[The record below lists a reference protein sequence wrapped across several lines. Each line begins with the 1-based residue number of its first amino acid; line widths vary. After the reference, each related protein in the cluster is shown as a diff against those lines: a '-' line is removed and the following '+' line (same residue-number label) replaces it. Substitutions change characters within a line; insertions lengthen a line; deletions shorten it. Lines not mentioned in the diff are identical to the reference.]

1 MIKKAIIPIA
11 GFGTRFLPLSKVLPK
26 ELFPLASK
34 PILQYVAEE
43 AAMSGIKEIIF
54 VTKPGYCPSFEYFK
68 RSKWLEEF
76 LRKKGKKEILKEM
89 ESFDEFFGRIS
100 FSRAFQKKAL
110 GDGHAVLS
118 AKKFV
123 KNGPFAVLFCDD
135 VVESKKPCLS
145 ELEKVFNKYKRPVV
159 ALYTVPKEKSSSYG
173 MVKVEKIG
181 KMLYEIKG
189 IKEKPSLK
197 DSPSNLA
204 IVGKYILTPDIFPY
218 FENPV
223 LAKGE
228 IRISGALSQMIESGK
243 KVFGLQLQGK
253 WLECGDKQSY
263 LESDVYLSLKHPVF
277 GEKLKKSIGK

>member
-54 VTKPGYCPSFEYFK
+54 VTKPGSCPSLEYFK
-68 RSKWLEEF
+68 KSKWLEKF

-159 ALYTVPKEKSSSYG
+159 ALYPVPKEKSSSYG

-189 IKEKPSLK
+189 IKEKPCSK

-204 IVGKYILTPDIFPY
+204 IVGKYVLTPDIFPY

-243 KVFGLQLQGK
+243 KVFGLQIEGK

-277 GEKLKKSIGK
+277 GKKLKKSIGK

>member
-243 KVFGLQLQGK
+243 KVFGLQIEGK

-277 GEKLKKSIGK
+277 GKKLKKSIGK